1 MYRVTD
7 PKTKTVLGRVFT
19 WDSTGP
25 SAWRCALSLGRELR
39 LYEPRQ
45 ADGVVEASF
54 SVHGTVIARHWA
66 NVAIWGGDQHEAD
79 KAAILALQSTLRK
92 MALLEAV

>member
-1 MYRVTD
+1 MTQ
-7 PKTKTVLGRVFT
+7 PETKTVLGRVFT

-25 SAWRCALSLGRELR
+25 AAWRCSLSHGRELR
-39 LYEPRQ
+39 LYEPRKT
-45 ADGVVEASF
+45 DGVVEGAF
-54 SVHGTVIARHWA
+54 AVNGTVIARHWA

-92 MALLEAV
+92 MAELEVAGG